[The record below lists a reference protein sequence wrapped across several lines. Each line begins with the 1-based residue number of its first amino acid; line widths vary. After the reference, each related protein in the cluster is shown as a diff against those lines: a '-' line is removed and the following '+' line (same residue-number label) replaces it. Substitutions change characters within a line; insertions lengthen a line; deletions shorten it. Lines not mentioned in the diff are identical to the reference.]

1 MSSNSSTTTI
11 KMKPVTE
18 ATTEAINKTSTM
30 TTTEVIT
37 KTTTENIISLIPNFK
52 NSTSPCKNIKTI
64 QPKKAARKF
73 DGWSFFGGILLTLG
87 IMAIALVAYKYFIA
101 KKSRTSNLNYSLM

>member
-1 MSSNSSTTTI
+1 
-11 KMKPVTE
+11 
-18 ATTEAINKTSTM
+18 M

-37 KTTTENIISLIPNFK
+37 KTTTENITSLIPNFK
-52 NSTSPCKNIKTI
+52 NSTSSCKNIVTKE
-64 QPKKAARKF
+64 AARKF

-87 IMAIALVAYKYFIA
+87 IMAIALVAYKYYIA

>member
-1 MSSNSSTTTI
+1 
-11 KMKPVTE
+11 MKPVTE
-18 ATTEAINKTSTM
+18 ATTEAINKTTTM
-30 TTTEVIT
+30 TTTTEVIT
-37 KTTTENIISLIPNFK
+37 KTTTENITSLIPNFK
-52 NSTSPCKNIKTI
+52 NSTSPCKNSVTI

>member
-1 MSSNSSTTTI
+1 
-11 KMKPVTE
+11 MKPVTE
-18 ATTEAINKTSTM
+18 ATTEAINKTTTM

-37 KTTTENIISLIPNFK
+37 KTTTENITSLIPNFK
-52 NSTSPCKNIKTI
+52 NSTSPCKNIR
-64 QPKKAARKF
+64 PKKAARKF

>member
-1 MSSNSSTTTI
+1 
-11 KMKPVTE
+11 MKPVTE

-37 KTTTENIISLIPNFK
+37 KTTTENITSLIPNFK
-52 NSTSPCKNIKTI
+52 NSTSPCKNSVTI

-73 DGWSFFGGILLTLG
+73 DAWSFIGGILLTLG
-87 IMAIALVAYKYFIA
+87 IMAISLVVNKYFIV